1 MKKTHGLVALIV
13 AGFLIIPVQVLPGTR
28 AYAQSGSEKSEER
41 QRQELEQKY
50 QEQWD
55 YLERLNQRQ
64 QDTGQRLQEA
74 EKRRRDAEKRQG
86 EAERRLQE
94 LEQQG
99 QGGKTK

>member
-41 QRQELEQKY
+41 QRQEQKY

-74 EKRRRDAEKRQG
+74 EKRRRDAERRQG